1 MSVTQKVVFLPGLAG
16 ERALIAGLVAGEE
29 AAFRACYEQHA
40 PRVLRILT
48 RLLRSQAWAEE
59 ILQESFIAAFRAVG
73 EFRGEARLGSWL
85 VGIAMR
91 RGFNAL
97 RGEDRRER
105 HRPEPDDHHNA
116 EPWLVERDLSR
127 RVLKLLDQ
135 MDPEKKATLLLYG
148 EGHTAAEIAEILNE
162 PRGTILSRL
171 SRARAELAER
181 AAAAGLTASAVL
193 AEEGS

>member
-1 MSVTQKVVFLPGLAG
+1 MAGKKVVFLPGLAG
-16 ERALIAGLVAGEE
+16 ERALVAGLVAGDE
-29 AAFRACYEQHA
+29 AAFRECYEQHA

-59 ILQESFIAAFRAVG
+59 VLQDSFIAAFRAIG

-91 RGFNAL
+91 RGFNAI

-105 HRPEPDDHHNA
+105 NKPEAAEHHDA
-116 EPWLVERDLSR
+116 EPRLLERETSR
-127 RVLKLLDQ
+127 RILKLLDE
-135 MDPEKKATLLLYG
+135 MDPEKKATLLLFG
-148 EGHTAAEIAEILNE
+148 EGHTAAEIAEILE
-162 PRGTILSRL
+162 QPRGTILSRL

-181 AAAAGLTASAVL
+181 AAAAGLMEPAML